1 MYSFIQDFHI
11 VLSYNKKKNENI
23 KVDLDQGRN
32 IMSWDIK
39 KKLLLYSLM
48 VSVI

>member
-1 MYSFIQDFHI
+1 MYSFIQDFHT

-39 KKLLLYSLM
+39 KKITA
-48 VSVI
+48 V